1 MLEGDDGIGPV
12 MVESGLNDC
21 DGGVEARAANQ
32 ASAASL
38 PWFDADLQ
46 YDACLHTG

>member
-21 DGGVEARAANQ
+21 DGGVEGAG
-32 ASAASL
+32 
-38 PWFDADLQ
+38 
-46 YDACLHTG
+46 C